1 MKKNYFLVFLSAT
14 AIACFA
20 FTKLSNKTELSPSN
34 GDPTEALDCLDTISF
49 NSKVMPVI
57 FNNCVSCHKDLSEYK
72 EVASHAKHILK
83 ALKGDGASLMPKDAA
98 PLNDS
103 LIKQFECWI
112 NQGKLN
118 N

>member
-1 MKKNYFLVFLSAT
+1 MKKNYFLVFLTFT

-20 FTKLSNKTELSPSN
+20 FTKMSKKIELSTSKGEPEQVS
-34 GDPTEALDCLDTISF
+34 DCTDTISF

-57 FNNCVSCHKDLSEYK
+57 FNNCVSCHKDFTEYK
-72 EVASHAKHILK
+72 EVAAHAKHILK
-83 ALKGDGASLMPKDAA
+83 ALRGDGASQMPKDAPA
-98 PLNDS
+98 LNDS
-103 LIKQFECWI
+103 LIQQFECWI